1 VIALDQLFQLEN
13 GARTQALGLGLFYV
27 DIVEMLPQPAG
38 TTFAAR
44 HGWQWPGTAGDHD
57 TLYGPRRESQTEH
70 MALSPSQQRYL
81 RSLAHDLHP
90 VILLGAKGATEA
102 VVKELDLALS
112 HHELVK
118 VKLSGGDKEDR
129 AAQINT
135 LIEGTGAESVQQI
148 GHIVVL
154 FRRNE
159 EDPRVALPR

>member
-1 VIALDQLFQLEN
+1 
-13 GARTQALGLGLFYV
+13 
-27 DIVEMLPQPAG
+27 
-38 TTFAAR
+38 
-44 HGWQWPGTAGDHD
+44 
-57 TLYGPRRESQTEH
+57 
-70 MALSPSQQRYL
+70 MALSPSQRRYL

-118 VKLSGGDKEDR
+118 VKLSGGDKEER
-129 AAQINT
+129 QQQIDFLT
-135 LIEGTGAESVQQI
+135 DGTRSENVQQI

-159 EDPRVALPR
+159 DEPKLALPR